1 MRGGLALMLAGALTG
16 APAAATQP
24 LRWEQ
29 TAETMPARLIEV
41 GTWQFSATRLG
52 PDGKPECHESW
63 TFNADGTGL
72 IVSGQQRVTTRWET
86 EELKGLGHFV
96 FITSEA
102 STPGPDCMGRAVDV
116 SRYPRKAS
124 GYQLV
129 FFDAGTR
136 ARVCSAGK
144 VVRLPDGTTS
154 RMLDGDDCWG
164 DLKPLAKG

>member
-1 MRGGLALMLAGALTG
+1 MRAGLALVLAGALIGTL
-16 APAAATQP
+16 ATAAAPQ
-24 LRWEQ
+24 RWVQ
-29 TAETMPARLIEV
+29 TLDTMHARLIEV

-52 PDGKPECHESW
+52 PDGKPECRESW

-86 EELKGLGHFV
+86 EELKDLGYYV
-96 FITSEA
+96 FITFEA
-102 STPGPDCMGRAVDV
+102 STPGPDCMGRAVDL

-144 VVRLPDGTTS
+144 EVRLPDGTTS